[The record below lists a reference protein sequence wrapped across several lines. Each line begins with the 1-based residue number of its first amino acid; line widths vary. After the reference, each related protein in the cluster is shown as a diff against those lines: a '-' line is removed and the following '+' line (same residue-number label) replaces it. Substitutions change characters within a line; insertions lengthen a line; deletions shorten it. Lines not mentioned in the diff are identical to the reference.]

1 MTAGLL
7 FKTLLISSIVAR
19 IGFFSDSMLTAGM
32 GFVKIRTIAVLLSL
46 SLSSSFV
53 LWWITPPDY
62 SMKERETSPLISGKE
77 FERVQTE
84 NTELKRQL
92 KLVQQRLKDLY
103 ERDSRNQQAS
113 QRNKSTAC
121 VNDLFL
127 YRCEVIHIAVVCAGH
142 GASRQVVTLIKSIL
156 FHRRNPLHFHFIS
169 DSIGQEILSVL
180 FQTWAIPAVD
190 TSFYSTDS
198 IKDKVSWIPN
208 KHYSGIFGLMK
219 LVLTEVLPQS
229 LDKVLVLDTDVIF
242 ASDVAELWRMFDQL
256 TGRKAIGLVDN
267 QSDWYLGKL
276 WKNHKPW
283 PALGRGFNTGVI
295 LLDLFKLRQDKWTSL
310 WRLTA
315 ERELM
320 NMLAT
325 SLADQDIFNAVIKSN
340 PHLVLKLPC
349 TWNVQLGDN
358 TRSANCYKDV
368 SELKVI
374 HWNSPKKQL
383 VKNKYEE
390 FFRNLY
396 LTFLEYD
403 GNFLRRWIFSCDEN
417 DTKLNNTTDGA
428 RQQPSDKSAGNVD
441 SEDACYEFKQ
451 EQDLTHRT
459 HLYYLDYDFSQAVEP
474 SDVTLVV
481 QLSIDRLQMIE
492 TICLHWEGPISLAL
506 YMSDSEAQQFLSYV
520 QSSTELVKRKNVGY
534 HIVFRE
540 GQFYPVNY
548 LRNIALEHVH
558 TPFVFLSDIDF
569 VPGPGAY
576 SSMRQWLKAASNM
589 NKKAFVVPAFETLH
603 YKLDFP
609 KTKAQLL
616 SQWDLGSIFTFRHHE
631 WSKGHAATNY
641 AKWRTATTPYTIQ
654 WEEDFEPYI
663 VVRNN
668 ISRYD
673 KRFVGFGW
681 NKVAHIM
688 ELQAQGYEFV
698 VLPNVFSIHMPH
710 SPSFDIFK
718 FRSSALYRRC
728 LSRLKQE
735 FVQDMITK
743 YGREH
748 LGDVDMDS

>member
-1 MTAGLL
+1 
-7 FKTLLISSIVAR
+7 
-19 IGFFSDSMLTAGM
+19 MLTAGM

-62 SMKERETSPLISGKE
+62 SLKESDSSSVLISDRRQLLLKK
-77 FERVQTE
+77 FESIQAE
-84 NTELKRQL
+84 NIDLKRQL
-92 KLVQQRLKDLY
+92 KVIQKRLKDVY
-103 ERDSRNQQAS
+103 ERDSHDKQATKE
-113 QRNKSTAC
+113 NKTTSC
-121 VNDLFL
+121 INDLKL

-169 DSIGQEILSVL
+169 DGIAEKILTVL
-180 FQTWAIPAVD
+180 FQTWAIPAVE
-190 TSFYSTDS
+190 TSFYSTETV
-198 IKDKVSWIPN
+198 KDKVSWIPN

-219 LVLTEVLPQS
+219 LVLTEALPQS
-229 LDKVLVLDTDVIF
+229 LDKVVVLDTDVIF
-242 ASDVAELWRMFDQL
+242 ASDIAELWRIFDQL
-256 TGRKAIGLVDN
+256 TGKKAIGLVEN

-295 LLDLFKLRQDKWTSL
+295 LLDLFKLRQTKWTSL

-315 ERELM
+315 EKELM

-325 SLADQDIFNAVIKSN
+325 SLADQDIFNAVIKSH

-403 GNFLRRWIFSCDEN
+403 GNFLRRWIFPCDES
-417 DTKLNNTTDGA
+417 DNTTSKVKEADPT
-428 RQQPSDKSAGNVD
+428 RQQSTDKSAGNLE

-451 EQDLTHRT
+451 EQDLMHRT
-459 HLYYLDYDFSQAVEP
+459 HLYYLDYDFSQVVEP

-506 YMSDSEAQQFLSYV
+506 YMSDSETQQFLSYV
-520 QSSTELVKRKNVGY
+520 QSSSELVKRKNVGY
-534 HIVFRE
+534 HIVFKE

-548 LRNIALEHVH
+548 LRNIALEHVR
-558 TPFVFLSDIDF
+558 TPFVFLNDIDF
-569 VPGPGAY
+569 VPVPGAY
-576 SSMRQWLKAASNM
+576 NSLRQSLRTASNM
-589 NKKAFVVPAFETLH
+589 NNKAFVVPAFETLH
-603 YKLDFP
+603 YKLAFP

-616 SQWDLGSIFTFRHHE
+616 SLWDLGSIFTFRHHE
-631 WSKGHAATNY
+631 WSKGHAPTNY

-654 WEEDFEPYI
+654 WEEDFEPYV
-663 VVRNN
+663 VVRSNV
-668 ISRYD
+668 SRYD

-681 NKVAHIM
+681 NKVSHLM

-698 VLPNVFSIHMPH
+698 VLPNVFIMHMPH

-718 FRSSALYRRC
+718 FRSSSLYRRC
-728 LSRLKQE
+728 LNKFKQE
-735 FVQDMITK
+735 FVQDMIAK

-748 LGDVDMDS
+748 LGDIDMDS